1 MTESNQR
8 ATQRVPFA
16 DEVRFRAPQPYV
28 AQGVDIG
35 AGGIGVIL
43 PELLDIDTQVEI
55 EIFDGAATAYGT
67 VRWTVK
73 DGDAYRIGIQFRE
86 EDWVIMELVESLRS
100 QEG

>member
-43 PELLDIDTQVEI
+43 P
-55 EIFDGAATAYGT
+55 
-67 VRWTVK
+67 
-73 DGDAYRIGIQFRE
+73 
-86 EDWVIMELVESLRS
+86 
-100 QEG
+100 